1 VVEPGRRSLG
11 TAQTIQHLA
20 ADIGVT
26 RCYVVGNKVR
36 DQADRD
42 YIRSNLPDLPVI
54 GFLSA
59 HPRAVE
65 ADMRGEAIFD
75 AVPELVKEA
84 RQIAAAFDQAMVT

>member
-26 RCYVVGNKVR
+26 RCYVVGNKIR

-42 YIRSNLPDLPVI
+42 FIRSNLSDLPVI